1 MFRSGFDINIKAVE
15 RDGQVRFLV
24 IKGKLE
30 DSAFTIVSIYAPNV
44 DRCSRDLQGH
54 VLEFGISGKD
64 DNIIGGDF
72 NRPLNPRLHKQ
83 GGILVPRPNV
93 VSTIEGLQ
101 TTFNLHDN

>member
-1 MFRSGFDINIKAVE
+1 M
-15 RDGQVRFLV
+15 
-24 IKGKLE
+24 
-30 DSAFTIVSIYAPNV
+30 
-44 DRCSRDLQGH
+44 
-54 VLEFGISGKD
+54 LEFGISGKD

-93 VSTIEGLQ
+93 VSAIEGLQ